1 MIPVIFVRIFHPTG
15 GHFAGLPV
23 ALKQA
28 RKWNDRVILIGD
40 QRQPDEIKN
49 SVEFHVLED
58 YSKSRDRFQ
67 PLWDRH
73 HGGDKDAWYWR
84 ACMLSWFVLADW
96 MEFHQENFVCTVDTD
111 VLIFE
116 RIEEIYPHWAQFD
129 LSACNALGTMTVPFF
144 VSLHAIQ
151 HFKDYLF
158 DLFEK
163 PNPLPGQIQAR
174 AECRCCMS
182 AWRLAAQFR
191 GLSVGNLCDVVEGAV
206 FDHNLGMQY
215 GFEDDRFGNRIL
227 EFEKGQPYGF
237 FGSERRRT
245 RFNALHCWGDWK
257 SRMAE
262 LVRRSEVSP

>member
-1 MIPVIFVRIFHPTG
+1 MIPVIFLRQWTSTG

-73 HGGDKDAWYWR
+73 HGSNKDAWFLR
-84 ACMLSWFVLADW
+84 ASLLNWLVLADW

-111 VLIFE
+111 VLLFE

-129 LSACNALGTMTVPFF
+129 LSACNPLGTMQAPTF
-144 VSLHAIQ
+144 VSLHAMRE
-151 HFKDYLF
+151 FRDYLF

-163 PNPLPGQIQAR
+163 PNLTLGETQAR

-182 AWRLAAQFR
+182 AWRRASNCR
-191 GLSVGNLCDVVEGAV
+191 SLSAGNLCDVVNGAV

-215 GFEDDRFGNRIL
+215 GFEDDRQGNRIL

-237 FGSERRRT
+237 FGSERRRV
-245 RFNALHCWGDWK
+245 RFNALHCWGNWK

-262 LVRRSEVSP
+262 LVRRSETSL